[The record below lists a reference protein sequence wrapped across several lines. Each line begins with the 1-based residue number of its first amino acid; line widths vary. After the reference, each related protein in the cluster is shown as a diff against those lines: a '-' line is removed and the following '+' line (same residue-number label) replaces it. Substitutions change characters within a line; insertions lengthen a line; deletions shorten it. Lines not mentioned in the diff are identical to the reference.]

1 MNCAVRS
8 RAANIAPPPPRD
20 PNREQGRKI
29 PTPVDARNPHS
40 TPRIP
45 RPVAIDVFRR
55 GRFNSAK
62 YPAYGLDDDKL
73 RPGKNDRNPPCFV
86 ALLTTSVTGL
96 PSNRAISIGLSNL

>member
-1 MNCAVRS
+1 MLHRRRS
-8 RAANIAPPPPRD
+8 GTRTANGDEKYQPRLTPATRIPPPV
-20 PNREQGRKI
+20 
-29 PTPVDARNPHS
+29 T
-40 TPRIP
+40 
-45 RPVAIDVFRR
+45 IDVFRR